1 MRKRIITAVIGLGI
15 MIPILV
21 FGGVVGAAVLFAL
34 AAGFSVYEM
43 LECCG
48 MQKRASILIPA
59 VLLSA
64 FSVMFTYIP
73 FLRFQPERAYLC
85 AALVIIVLLVL
96 FFFWLL
102 WVCVLTPQ
110 KSDIEKV
117 LMFFAMFLYITV
129 GFCSLAALRR
139 VGLFMI
145 WFVLAVSWG
154 CDTFAYFGG
163 MAFGKKKL
171 CPDISP
177 KKTVAGAITGVLGGT
192 LCGALVQVFFNCF
205 DIGSLLS
212 RRGLAT
218 LAVAAVLTVV
228 SQFGDLSASLIKR
241 KFGVKDYG
249 RIFPGH
255 GGVLDRFDSI
265 IPVSVLLLV
274 YVVVRNFAVSG
285 TI

>member
-48 MQKRASILIPA
+48 MQKRASILVPA

-64 FSVMFTYIP
+64 FAVMFTYIP
-73 FLRFQPERAYLC
+73 FLRFQTERAYLC
-85 AALVIIVLLVL
+85 AALVITVLLVL

-129 GFCSLAALRR
+129 GFCSLAALRG
-139 VGLFMI
+139 VGLFRRARRYTVRCACAGI
-145 WFVLAVSWG
+145 LQLLRYRFSAQQKGADYACGRGCAHRCKPVRRSFRLAYQ
-154 CDTFAYFGG
+154 A
-163 MAFGKKKL
+163 
-171 CPDISP
+171 
-177 KKTVAGAITGVLGGT
+177 
-192 LCGALVQVFFNCF
+192 
-205 DIGSLLS
+205 
-212 RRGLAT
+212 
-218 LAVAAVLTVV
+218 
-228 SQFGDLSASLIKR
+228 
-241 KFGVKDYG
+241 
-249 RIFPGH
+249 
-255 GGVLDRFDSI
+255 
-265 IPVSVLLLV
+265 
-274 YVVVRNFAVSG
+274 
-285 TI
+285 

>member
-48 MQKRASILIPA
+48 MQKRASILVPA

-64 FSVMFTYIP
+64 FAVMFTYIP

-85 AALVIIVLLVL
+85 AALVITVLLVL

-177 KKTVAGAITGVLGGT
+177 KKTVAGAISGVLGGT
-192 LCGALVQVFFNCF
+192 LCGALVQVFCSAE
-205 DIGSLLS
+205 GGWLRLRS
-212 RRGLAT
+212 RLCSP
-218 LAVAAVLTVV
+218 L
-228 SQFGDLSASLIKR
+228 
-241 KFGVKDYG
+241 
-249 RIFPGH
+249 
-255 GGVLDRFDSI
+255 
-265 IPVSVLLLV
+265 
-274 YVVVRNFAVSG
+274 
-285 TI
+285 